1 MTPLNGR
8 LRLVCASEPG
18 ERSILRESG
27 ASGTFHVSKPYWD
40 GNVLQVQVSNPTGG
54 ILEGDRL
61 ESYVRVEES
70 ARLFLTPTSAMRLYS
85 MEETGA
91 ESHAVFLVER
101 NGWLEVFPELLIP
114 QARARFRQHNEIRVA
129 AGAEL
134 YFAETLAPGRLARG
148 EAYAFDALDLRT
160 DLLFEGRII
169 ASDRCRL
176 RPEAL
181 PLSPWPFWYYAAVWV
196 VSEKFQRCADLS
208 ERIEALGSDS
218 LQIGCSELLDA
229 GWGVKLLARDSL
241 TLREALRRIR
251 SLAAETIPYL
261 RLQPRKW

>member
-8 LRLVCASEPG
+8 LRLVCAREPG

-40 GNVLQVQVSNPTGG
+40 GNVLQVQVSNPTAG

-85 MEETGA
+85 MEEAGA
-91 ESHAVFLVER
+91 ESHAVFLVEK
-101 NGWLEVFPELLIP
+101 NAWLEVFPELLIP
-114 QARARFRQHNEIRVA
+114 QASARFRQHNEIRVA

-148 EAYAFDALDLRT
+148 EAYAFEALDLRT

-181 PLSPWPFWYYAAVWV
+181 PPSPWPFWYYAAVWV
-196 VSEKFQRCADLS
+196 VSEKFQQRADVW

-218 LQIGCSELLDA
+218 LQIGCSELLEA
-229 GWGVKLLARDSL
+229 AWGVKLLARDSL
-241 TLREALRRIR
+241 ILREALRQVR
-251 SLAAETIPYL
+251 SIAAEAIPYL
-261 RLQPRKW
+261 RMQPRKW